1 MHKKGKW
8 RISNI
13 FFPHSSPVSRAFFL
27 FAAWNTNTVSSLS
40 NLLRSWYTSNIQ
52 FIILFSHVRPKFQSS
67 AASYATCFWN
77 RRQKQM
83 ERMKNLKTD
92 KIYLSLSNLNNVDF
106 PISAR
111 NTGEMRWWFHQ
122 YYLLLYYGKA
132 GWGEKKRTVKRVSVK
147 VLQYLES
154 KAMRPAQSLLLLK
167 CHSILGS
174 WQ

>member
-1 MHKKGKW
+1 MKNCKYL
-8 RISNI
+8 
-13 FFPHSSPVSRAFFL
+13 FPPFVSCLQGFFL

-92 KIYLSLSNLNNVDF
+92 KIYLSLTNLNNVDF

-111 NTGEMRWWFHQ
+111 NTGEMHWWFHQ

-132 GWGEKKRTVKRVSVK
+132 GWGEKRTVKRVSVK
-147 VLQYLES
+147 VLQYLER
-154 KAMRPAQSLLLLK
+154 KAMMPAQSLLLLK